1 MNKRIKEAGLF
12 NLFQR
17 SFSLV
22 RHFLKRSYPPSK
34 KRQKDTEPS
43 TQSTVPIQEK
53 EPRSY
58 DEYVGKNLRCIV
70 LSDTDNEIVS
80 VKNTLGYAALLNDRE
95 ELADDLNGITLFH
108 TGDLVDKKRPD
119 PSVVDFWR
127 QIRRQAKLKGGH
139 VKIIVGNHEQEI
151 WQKIEAGKKI
161 SLGTG
166 HLEDL
171 KLFIES
177 MDLFHLE
184 RGILF
189 IHGYP
194 TLEFLRTLQHYGEV
208 TGNNLNQFNSDHYKK
223 AFKSPEA
230 MQLYAY
236 ARDNKQKNYLLYD
249 VKDAAQYYKK
259 HGKSINMLFK
269 TLKIECVIHGH
280 RPQRSG
286 VQIDYEF
293 SKWLPDVRMIGND
306 TMVRRK
312 GLGATVIRSGA
323 DGNTDILFI
332 NTKNKSKKQRK
343 IVSEHLAADQSEYS
357 TEIR

>member
-17 SFSLV
+17 SFRLA
-22 RHFLKRSYPPSK
+22 RHLLKRSYPPSK
-34 KRQKDTEPS
+34 KRRKDTESS
-43 TQSTVPIQEK
+43 TQSTVPIQEEK
-53 EPRSY
+53 PQSS
-58 DEYVGKNLRCIV
+58 DESAEKQLRCIV

-80 VKNTLGYAALLNDRE
+80 VKNTLYYVALLNDRN

-127 QIRRQAKLKGGH
+127 QIRRQAELKGGR

-161 SLGTG
+161 GLGTD

-177 MDLFHLE
+177 LDLFHLE

-194 TLEFLRTLQHYGEV
+194 TLEFL
-208 TGNNLNQFNSDHYKK
+208 
-223 AFKSPEA
+223 
-230 MQLYAY
+230 
-236 ARDNKQKNYLLYD
+236 
-249 VKDAAQYYKK
+249 
-259 HGKSINMLFK
+259 
-269 TLKIECVIHGH
+269 
-280 RPQRSG
+280 
-286 VQIDYEF
+286 
-293 SKWLPDVRMIGND
+293 
-306 TMVRRK
+306 
-312 GLGATVIRSGA
+312 
-323 DGNTDILFI
+323 
-332 NTKNKSKKQRK
+332 
-343 IVSEHLAADQSEYS
+343 
-357 TEIR
+357 